1 MTTESQEQP
10 TATTPAPDSSL
21 PDWYLQSLVD
31 MVNGK
36 DFEFPI
42 TLFVG
47 GLIVS
52 GQLTSGHKYF
62 EGLGE
67 QLTQFFGGPSDDTA
81 KTIKYFTSPADIYTQ
96 PKGTTQT
103 PPPQYIHLR
112 GAKIFTPGQQ
122 PIPAEGAWWR
132 GRLVSVDGFHFGSLA
147 ITENHA

>member
-1 MTTESQEQP
+1 MTTESQKQP
-10 TATTPAPDSSL
+10 ATVPPAPNPAL
-21 PDWYLQSLVD
+21 PDLYLQALVNI
-31 MVNGK
+31 VNGK
-36 DFEFPI
+36 DIEFPI

-81 KTIKYFTSPADIYTQ
+81 EVVKLFTAPGDIYTQ
-96 PKGTTQT
+96 TEDTTEI

-112 GAKIFTPGQQ
+112 EGKIFTPGQQ
-122 PIPAEGAWWR
+122 PIPVEGVWWR
-132 GRLVSVDGFHFGSLA
+132 GRLASVDGFHFGSLA
-147 ITENHA
+147 LTENRA